1 MGIVPRSDQHRHC
14 GDGRI
19 NGLASVHEAEM
30 AKHDRIR
37 TDATLGTP
45 RIPVELWG
53 RDCIEVVAKRNARH
67 GYLVPKSGRPPVQLA
82 DRVVGDRDDAV
93 RVLGHVLH
101 EAPTQLPGLR
111 KEIWNGKVVERR
123 DDCRGGGSPAEESWK
138 EADCTIQGIRAGL
151 ILDMRNIPRL
161 PDCQAGQRKQDA
173 PVPTVNHALH
183 A

>member
-14 GDGRI
+14 GDRRI
-19 NGLASVHEAEM
+19 NGLACIHEAEM

-53 RDCIEVVAKRNARH
+53 RDCIEVVAKRNSRH

-93 RVLGHVLH
+93 CDVLVVGAGPEVL
-101 EAPTQLPGLR
+101 ADPLDQVRAAGAARPVSPMVPSTGL
-111 KEIWNGKVVERR
+111 
-123 DDCRGGGSPAEESWK
+123 
-138 EADCTIQGIRAGL
+138 T
-151 ILDMRNIPRL
+151 
-161 PDCQAGQRKQDA
+161 
-173 PVPTVNHALH
+173 T
-183 A
+183 